1 MATQSQAAKR
11 DDLNL
16 QGPVPGESVATDPLL
31 YSISPVQLWI
41 GRLVS
46 RVCKAKTLEDGWL
59 PVFSCASAH
68 LRGVAAP
75 LYAKRPA
82 AALSFLL
89 QKETGGMLFCGAILE
104 VCIILS
110 CNT

>member
-1 MATQSQAAKR
+1 MATQGDELDRQRPAP
-11 DDLNL
+11 D
-16 QGPVPGESVATDPLL
+16 ESVATDPLF

-46 RVCKAKTLEDGWL
+46 RVCKAKTMEDGWL
-59 PVFSCASAH
+59 PIFSCASAH
-68 LRGVAAP
+68 LRTVAAP

-82 AALSFLL
+82 AALKFLL

-104 VCIILS
+104 VCIASS
-110 CNT
+110 C